1 MPNTCSAPGCKSNY
15 NPEDRIPVFRMPQ
28 QPDELRQS
36 WIRALHREDLDN
48 LKLYLF
54 A

>member
-1 MPNTCSAPGCKSNY
+1 MPNTCSTPGCKSNY

-36 WIRALHREDLDN
+36 RIRALHREDLDN
-48 LKLYLF
+48 LKTVFF